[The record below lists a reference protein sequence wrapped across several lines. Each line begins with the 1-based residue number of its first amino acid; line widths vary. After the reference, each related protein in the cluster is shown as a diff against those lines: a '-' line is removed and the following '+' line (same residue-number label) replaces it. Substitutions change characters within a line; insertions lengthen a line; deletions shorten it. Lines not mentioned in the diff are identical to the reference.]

1 MIVEEKID
9 KLFALDLDGLYR
21 ILASQEN
28 KKKRQSFFKV
38 LLNVLSELKRRK

>member
-21 ILASQEN
+21 IFASQES
-28 KKKRQSFFKV
+28 KKKRQSFFNV
-38 LLNVLSELKRRK
+38 LLNVFSGLKRRK